1 MMRFDQDACL
11 RIKLYLKSV
20 VHLESNDSCPLL
32 NPMNGTTSMSSDF
45 LMALGTAMRVMF
57 AAILLLS
64 PFIVVAAPEARASQQ
79 GERIAVTFV
88 NPGNSKETFWTMVSN
103 AMAAAAEDLNI
114 DLDILYAERNRIR
127 MRELGL
133 KAASKRG
140 SRHYLVIVNEEQY
153 GSEILSVA
161 SANGVKT
168 IMLLNDLTDEQ
179 KGSFGKARSDHGTWL
194 GSITPDNY
202 LAGRE
207 MASAV
212 IRAASSRHRSG
223 QPVRVFALGGDRTTP
238 ASIDRLAGLNSALSV
253 DAVLDR
259 VVYANWKADESYRL
273 TQRYLEWS
281 EPRDRVAHA
290 FWAANDPIAFGAINA
305 LRERGYEPG
314 SDVFVA
320 GLNWSSDAVGM
331 VERGE
336 MELTHGGHFLGGAW
350 VMVLLRDYHD
360 GYDFAVAD
368 DPDVRF
374 PMMAID
380 QSNVKAFKRALGD
393 EDWGKI
399 DFAAFTK
406 GRIGNDRDYDFT
418 LSAILR
424 QFR

>member
-1 MMRFDQDACL
+1 
-11 RIKLYLKSV
+11 
-20 VHLESNDSCPLL
+20 
-32 NPMNGTTSMSSDF
+32 
-45 LMALGTAMRVMF
+45 MF
-57 AAILLLS
+57 AAVLLL
-64 PFIVVAAPEARASQQ
+64 APIILAPASEVRA
-79 GERIAVTFV
+79 GERGERLEVTFV
-88 NPGNSKETFWTMVSN
+88 NPGKSSETFWTMVSD
-103 AMAAAAEDLNI
+103 AMEAAADDLNI

-133 KAASKRG
+133 KAASKKG

-153 GSEILSVA
+153 GTEILSA
-161 SANGVKT
+161 ANTNGVKT

-179 KGSFGKARSDHGTWL
+179 KASFGKARSDHGTWL

-207 MASAV
+207 MANAV
-212 IRAASSRHRSG
+212 IRAASSKHRPR
-223 QPVRVFALGGDRTTP
+223 QPVRVFAIGGDRTTP
-238 ASIDRLAGLNSALSV
+238 ASVDRLAGLNAALTNDV
-253 DAVLDR
+253 VLDR

-281 EPRDRVAHA
+281 EPRDLVAHA

-305 LRERGYEPG
+305 LRERGYKPG
-314 SDVFVA
+314 DDVFVA

-350 VMVLLRDYHD
+350 VMVLLRDFHD
-360 GYDFAVAD
+360 GHDFAAGG

-380 QSNVKAFKRALGD
+380 RSNVKAFKKALGD
-393 EDWGKI
+393 QDWGKI

-406 GRIGNDRDYDFT
+406 GRSGNDRDYEFT